1 MLYVTSRSCQL
12 SPLIPWPRT
21 AARRGFAAASALGR
35 RARFARMARL
45 RGLAETLVGQ
55 YLVAFA
61 MLMGHR
67 FVTFMLQST

>member
-1 MLYVTSRSCQL
+1 
-12 SPLIPWPRT
+12 
-21 AARRGFAAASALGR
+21 
-35 RARFARMARL
+35 MARL